1 MKRNIFVYTI
11 ALACSLLIAA
21 CSQDENITL
30 SNNDKNKIL
39 INITDKA
46 IYNSSK
52 TRATTDETY
61 KTTFENE
68 DQIGLFAVKNGEI
81 AGSINNVC
89 LIYNKTHDVWI
100 PANGSLFYKRIA
112 NFLFIL

>member
-68 DQIGLFAVKNGEI
+68 DQIGLFAVKMEKLQ
-81 AGSINNVC
+81 AQ
-89 LIYNKTHDVWI
+89 LIMY
-100 PANGSLFYKRIA
+100 A
-112 NFLFIL
+112 

>member
-89 LIYNKTHDVWI
+89 LI
-100 PANGSLFYKRIA
+100 
-112 NFLFIL
+112 

>member
-52 TRATTDETY
+52 TRAQQMKHIKQHS
-61 KTTFENE
+61 KTK
-68 DQIGLFAVKNGEI
+68 I
-81 AGSINNVC
+81 
-89 LIYNKTHDVWI
+89 
-100 PANGSLFYKRIA
+100 R
-112 NFLFIL
+112 